1 MLTLTRISGAPF
13 SVNATM
19 IELVEATPD
28 TVISLFSG
36 RKYVVQ
42 EEAAE
47 VNRLITEYYQQ
58 IGLLGVRAAQWGIQ
72 ERHES

>member
-1 MLTLTRISGAPF
+1 VVTLTRISGAPF

-28 TVISLFSG
+28 TVITLFSG

-42 EEAAE
+42 EEAME
-47 VNRLITEYYQQ
+47 VTRLITEYYRQ
-58 IGLLGVRAAQWGIQ
+58 IGLQGIHAVKWGLQ
-72 ERHES
+72 VRHES